1 MSPSPTEIAFT
12 LTITMRSDWH
22 VGTGGGRH
30 GAIDRLIER
39 DVDDLPFIPASTV
52 RGIWRDAAERL
63 AYGLDGGTTGS
74 TSGWAALVEAL
85 FGDQP
90 VDRTVPDGGTP
101 KPGCLSIAAGR
112 LPPDLRDALWQQA
125 QGGDTDP
132 GRRRLRQ
139 ALTFVKP
146 GVQID
151 PQSGRVTPKFLRFE
165 EVARQGAVL
174 TAQGR
179 LLLHGDPGDRWNRA
193 LAAVLVGST
202 GMVERLGGKRR
213 RGAGR
218 STWSI
223 AIDDRA
229 VPVRDLDGAIA
240 VLKQEAPKAPDG
252 PAPTP
257 APAFGAATP
266 ADGWETV
273 ALDLDLVTPLVIAEA
288 VLGNVVTSFDFIP
301 GTYLLPYVAK
311 RLETVARGGPPVSA
325 AITAG
330 DIRVGHAT
338 PILGGERSLPIP
350 LAWQREKDDTGGP
363 DGKGKIYNRLV
374 ECPLTEGQTRP
385 MRSGYVRYDAERPK
399 LLTPEGQT
407 RPMRSGYVRFDPNH
421 PTLLTAVDTVV
432 RTHNR
437 IDDAVQRPTENGV
450 YSYEAISPGRLRYRA
465 MVRVRTDVA
474 RRLPNWQAAVAPT
487 DPVELRLGRA
497 TKAGYGVVRLSAG
510 PAVKA
515 GNSGRQDQA
524 ANTPFTVWL
533 TSDVLLR
540 SPLLGTG
547 SALGDWVTALGDALG
562 VTVEAVEPTTPDQ
575 VTYGLRLRR
584 LESWVA
590 AWQLPRPSLIALQAG
605 SFVTVT
611 ATQTVPGPALE
622 ALERNGLGERRAEG
636 FGEVW
641 VDPPHLTEEASGWS
655 DASRKDR
662 PERRAEA
669 LPPPLAGLPKDDPTR
684 RFAKAVET
692 AAWEA
697 FVEEAAFTLANDD
710 DWRKESLH
718 WDAAKGKP
726 PMSQLGALRA
736 AMGAYADAHDVASA
750 RQWFTQMTE
759 SPARADKWGQKARAA
774 LKTMLDPK
782 GPDDAARIWAW
793 LEALGT
799 PLPAPLVTDRDRLQ
813 ERFRQAAV
821 RDLLLAAMQA
831 HKRSIER
838 PADDHG
844 SPARQRERIDG

>member
-1 MSPSPTEIAFT
+1 MSPWPTEIAFT

-63 AYGLDGGTTGS
+63 AHGLDGGKPDP

-90 VDRTVPDGGTP
+90 VERAKPNGDTP
-101 KPGCLSIAAGR
+101 QPGRLSVAAGR
-112 LPPDLRDALWQQA
+112 LPQDLRDALWQQSPD
-125 QGGDTDP
+125 GDTDP

-179 LLLHGDPGDRWNRA
+179 LLLHGDPGDPWNRA
-193 LAAVLVGST
+193 LLAVLVGST
-202 GMVERLGGKRR
+202 RMVERLGGKRR

-223 AIDDRA
+223 AIDDQTA
-229 VPVRDLDGAIA
+229 PVGDLGAAIK
-240 VLKQEAPKAPDG
+240 VLEKGAPKAPDG

-273 ALDLDLVTPLVIAEA
+273 ALDLDLVTPLVIAES

-311 RLETVARGGPPVSA
+311 RLETVSKVGPPVSA

-350 LAWQREKDDTGGP
+350 LAWQREKDGTGGP
-363 DGKGKIYNRLV
+363 DGKGTIYNLLV
-374 ECPLTEGQTRP
+374 DHPPEGQTKP
-385 MRSGYVRYDAERPK
+385 MRSGYVRYD
-399 LLTPEGQT
+399 
-407 RPMRSGYVRFDPNH
+407 PNH
-421 PTLLTAVDTVV
+421 PKLRTAIDTVV

-437 IDDAVQRPTENGV
+437 IDDAVQRPTDNGV
-450 YSYEAISPGRLRYRA
+450 YSYEAISPGRVRYRA
-465 MVRVRTDVA
+465 MVRVRTAVA

-497 TKAGYGVVRLSAG
+497 TKAGYGVVHVSAG
-510 PAVKA
+510 PAVLD
-515 GNSGRQDQA
+515 GGRRHADRP
-524 ANTPFTVWL
+524 ANQPLTIWL

-547 SALGDWVTALGDALG
+547 SALGDLVAALGAALG
-562 VTVEAVEPTTPDQ
+562 VTVEAVPPTGGQ
-575 VTYGLRLRR
+575 VTYGLRTRR

-605 SFVTVT
+605 SFVTVR
-611 ATQTVPGPALE
+611 AAEPVPGAALE

-641 VDPPHLTEEASGWS
+641 IDPPHLTGDASSWSEASQEHQPKRGS
-655 DASRKDR
+655 
-662 PERRAEA
+662 EEV
-669 LPPPLAGLPKDDPTR
+669 PPPLAGLSKDDPTR
-684 RFAKAVET
+684 RFAEAVET
-692 AAWEA
+692 VAWQA
-697 FVEEAAFTLANDD
+697 FIEEAAFTLANDD
-710 DWRKESLH
+710 DWRKRELK
-718 WDAAKGKP
+718 WNAAAGKP

-736 AMGAYADAHDVASA
+736 AMGAYTNKHDIESA
-750 RQWFTQMTE
+750 KQWFAQMTA
-759 SPARADKWGQKARAA
+759 SPARADKWGQPARVA
-774 LKTMLDPK
+774 LKTLLDPD
-782 GPDDAARIWAW
+782 GPGDAAEIWRW

-799 PLPAPLVTDRDRLQ
+799 PLPAPLVTDRDRLR
-813 ERFRQAAV
+813 ERFRQVAV
-821 RDLLLAAMQA
+821 RDLLLAAIQA

-838 PADDHG
+838 LPGDRGAASRAPDV
-844 SPARQRERIDG
+844 ELTDG